1 MLKQEYAWH
10 ISEMSNRVRCE
21 EWAEL
26 EKNKEDFFETGNTWA
41 LSWLGHLTVLDAAMY
56 HYTGKAEWLERVKEC
71 LGIFFSVQD
80 ELVQRYEDGSLPFIY
95 KQEDGKPIEGPSKNP
110 LEVLEENDTDPWHF
124 QVVETIFSFTP
135 VLRGLYIIGR
145 DAFTQAEWNRLETLC
160 YAEINHIFRDCEWGR
175 HNRATLRA
183 IALLLFARLFPQNA
197 SAARCLKLAD
207 MLFEDS
213 LGNWS
218 IEDATSYL
226 GLWVNS
232 IAEYTQYRGVW
243 NFRIEQIL
251 SYYCHYYTAMLLPSG
266 GLPEFG
272 DTRFDSGTSTC
283 LSLGAMEL
291 MAKRHN
297 DGVLKY
303 AIERQFRNMVKNRT
317 MDNGVQYERG
327 MTNAFVWAD
336 DSIQPEEPG
345 LLSCEV
351 LDELVG
357 KKAVFRDGW
366 REDSTY
372 LLYNYRDVGP
382 YGKLTRN

>member
-1 MLKQEYAWH
+1 MLKQEYAQH
-10 ISEMSNRVRCE
+10 IAEMSQRVRCE

-251 SYYCHYYTAMLLPSG
+251 SYYCHY
-266 GLPEFG
+266 
-272 DTRFDSGTSTC
+272 
-283 LSLGAMEL
+283 
-291 MAKRHN
+291 
-297 DGVLKY
+297 
-303 AIERQFRNMVKNRT
+303 
-317 MDNGVQYERG
+317 
-327 MTNAFVWAD
+327 
-336 DSIQPEEPG
+336 
-345 LLSCEV
+345 
-351 LDELVG
+351 
-357 KKAVFRDGW
+357 
-366 REDSTY
+366 
-372 LLYNYRDVGP
+372 
-382 YGKLTRN
+382 

>member
-1 MLKQEYAWH
+1 M
-10 ISEMSNRVRCE
+10 
-21 EWAEL
+21 
-26 EKNKEDFFETGNTWA
+26 
-41 LSWLGHLTVLDAAMY
+41 
-56 HYTGKAEWLERVKEC
+56 
-71 LGIFFSVQD
+71 
-80 ELVQRYEDGSLPFIY
+80 
-95 KQEDGKPIEGPSKNP
+95 
-110 LEVLEENDTDPWHF
+110 EENDTDPWHF

-357 KKAVFRDGW
+357 MTDTSYISQLHTSWLLSEEKNIYGSDCGEDAIDLNRTLYEINRDIINRELVRMKGNQTAVAKKLGISRTTLW
-366 REDSTY
+366 RYAKE
-372 LLYNYRDVGP
+372 
-382 YGKLTRN
+382 

>member
-1 MLKQEYAWH
+1 MLKQEYAQH
-10 ISEMSNRVRCE
+10 IAEMSQRVRCE

-218 IEDATSYL
+218 IEDAHKLS
-226 GLWVNS
+226 GPVG
-232 IAEYTQYRGVW
+232 EQHRGVHSVPRCME
-243 NFRIEQIL
+243 FPDRADPEL
-251 SYYCHYYTAMLLPSG
+251 LLPLLYGDASAVG
-266 GLPEFG
+266 RAAGIRRYKVRFGHFHVPEFG
-272 DTRFDSGTSTC
+272 CD
-283 LSLGAMEL
+283 GA
-291 MAKRHN
+291 
-297 DGVLKY
+297 DG
-303 AIERQFRNMVKNRT
+303 
-317 MDNGVQYERG
+317 
-327 MTNAFVWAD
+327 
-336 DSIQPEEPG
+336 
-345 LLSCEV
+345 
-351 LDELVG
+351 
-357 KKAVFRDGW
+357 KAAQ
-366 REDSTY
+366 
-372 LLYNYRDVGP
+372 
-382 YGKLTRN
+382 